1 MNSFGFFV
9 LVSGL
14 LQLSIPSYS
23 LRLIRRFGT
32 QRVGWFIVAA
42 FSCLALLYLL
52 KPFQAMNTG
61 PKGMWD
67 LIYSVTALFLV
78 IGLGHIETLC
88 SQRQQSDSEERRWRA
103 RWEAETRE
111 KTADLEAANQRL
123 IKEIARRE
131 QSENL
136 LKESEAQYRLL
147 FSENPQPMWIFD
159 LRSLCPLAVNE
170 AALRQYGYSE
180 REFMALTA
188 KDFATPSMA
197 TGFLQNVAKPCSE
210 AQYRGVWEHSRKDK
224 SIIHVEITAQD
235 LHYAG
240 CPARLMVASD
250 ISKRYEREQERCDGQ
265 QRQLAGRLAGGV
277 AHHFNNILSIINGH
291 ASLLQEM
298 SPATK
303 VGEHLGQICAAVDR
317 AATL

>member
-1 MNSFGFFV
+1 
-9 LVSGL
+9 
-14 LQLSIPSYS
+14 
-23 LRLIRRFGT
+23 
-32 QRVGWFIVAA
+32 
-42 FSCLALLYLL
+42 
-52 KPFQAMNTG
+52 
-61 PKGMWD
+61 
-67 LIYSVTALFLV
+67 
-78 IGLGHIETLC
+78 
-88 SQRQQSDSEERRWRA
+88 
-103 RWEAETRE
+103 
-111 KTADLEAANQRL
+111 
-123 IKEIARRE
+123 
-131 QSENL
+131 
-136 LKESEAQYRLL
+136 
-147 FSENPQPMWIFD
+147 MWIFD

-298 SPATK
+298 SPDTK
-303 VGEHLGQICAAVDR
+303 TGEHLGQICAAVDR
-317 AATL
+317 AATLSRQLLMVSAQHGPHADALALNGLIQQLNPMLRRVVGDKATLKVSLDPLVS